1 MELGD
6 QANVGDVRERA
17 PVQHLLILGHPDPG
31 SFNHAVAARY
41 AEAVR
46 SNYQA
51 VEVRDLYAMEFDPL
65 LKDTERP
72 QHGPGT
78 LSPDVRCEMDLIDRS
93 DVISFVYPL
102 WFGTPPAIIKGYID
116 RVFGAAFLLSDLKGE
131 RKFGSFAGKPLC
143 LFTSSASTSPWLDE
157 HGIMTSLQ
165 QSFGRYLASI
175 FGFSSTHYYHAAS
188 VVEGMGAASAEQH
201 LYEAGEKARLIC
213 AEAAAARHHA
223 EI

>member
-6 QANVGDVRERA
+6 QANAGDVQERA

-31 SFNHAVAARY
+31 SFNHAVAERY
-41 AEAVR
+41 AEVVR

-51 VEVRDLYAMEFDPL
+51 IEVRDLYAMGFDPL
-65 LKDTERP
+65 LKDIERP
-72 QHGPGT
+72 QRGPGIS
-78 LSPDVRCEMDLIDRS
+78 SPDVRHEMELIDRS

-116 RVFGAAFLLSDLKGE
+116 RVFGAAFLLSDLKRE

-157 HGIMTSLQ
+157 QGIMTSLQ

-188 VVEGMGAASAEQH
+188 VVEGMSPASAEQH
-201 LYEAGEKARLIC
+201 LYEVGEKARFIC
-213 AEAAAARHHA
+213 AEAAAAMHHA
-223 EI
+223 KI